1 MPDVSWGDM
10 YNYLVNSPSEYTHD
24 NLKAYRSLEAF
35 NFFVYNH
42 VRDIYYNEIAKK
54 SLLCSITSK
63 VQKYLFKYF
72 YQKFILVFRRGVL
85 LLKFFVCKE
94 TFHENNIFRS
104 SSENVWNYI
113 FYVKT
118 KTVLVHIN
126 SSPYIF

>member
-1 MPDVSWGDM
+1 MHDVSWGDM
-10 YNYLVNSPSEYTHD
+10 RNYLANSPSEYTHD
-24 NLKAYRSLEAF
+24 NMKANRSLEAF

-54 SLLCSITSK
+54 SLFCSITSK

-126 SSPYIF
+126 SSAYIF